1 MLPGLG
7 RGEGGE
13 GGGKEGRGGMEG
25 EGREGRGRYLK
36 FTKAMKIFLMNCL
49 GGGNF
54 EGHNPPKSDGQ
65 TVGIADPS

>member
-1 MLPGLG
+1 
-7 RGEGGE
+7 
-13 GGGKEGRGGMEG
+13 MEG